1 MIGQSDGQRILA
13 ALLPAIEAAAA
24 NAATAT
30 LDDLGGATF
39 RSDIASLAH
48 ETQYTRLFRS

>member
-1 MIGQSDGQRILA
+1 MPDIVACATAAGQ
-13 ALLPAIEAAAA
+13 
-24 NAATAT
+24 AT
-30 LDDLGGATF
+30 LDDLGGAVY